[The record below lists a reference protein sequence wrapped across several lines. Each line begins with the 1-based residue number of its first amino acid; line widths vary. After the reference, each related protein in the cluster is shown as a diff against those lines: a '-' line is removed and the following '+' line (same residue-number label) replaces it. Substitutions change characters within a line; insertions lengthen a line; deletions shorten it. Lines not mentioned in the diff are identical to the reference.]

1 MLSKHNLAILIIVG
15 LIQLALP
22 SASYA
27 AVGAARRADELNT
40 TYALRSQGSNAR
52 EVTGVQIV
60 AALKCLTI
68 YTVRYGETLY
78 SIAAKCGTTAAILM
92 RVNGLRSAQVWPGQR
107 LYIPPPKPKTVPGP
121 QPTPAIHRAPA
132 P

>member
-1 MLSKHNLAILIIVG
+1 MFSKHNLAILIIVS
-15 LIQLALP
+15 LILLALP
-22 SASYA
+22 SASHA
-27 AVGAARRADELNT
+27 AVSSARRTDELNT
-40 TYALRSQGSNAR
+40 SYALRLQGSNAR

-60 AALKCLTI
+60 AALKCPTI

-92 RVNGLRSAQVWPGQR
+92 RVNGLRSARVWPGQR
-107 LYIPPPKPKTVPGP
+107 LYIPVPKPKGVPAP
-121 QPTPAIHRAPA
+121 QPTPTIHRAPQ

>member
-1 MLSKHNLAILIIVG
+1 MFSKHNLAILIIVG

-22 SASYA
+22 SASHA
-27 AVGAARRADELNT
+27 AIDPARRTEELST
-40 TYALRSQGSNAR
+40 FYAPRLQGSNAR
-52 EVTGVQIV
+52 EFTGVVMV
-60 AALKCLTI
+60 AALRCPTI

-78 SIAAKCGTTAAILM
+78 SIAAKCGTNAATLM
-92 RVNGLRSAQVWPGQR
+92 RVNGLRSARVWSGQR
-107 LYIPPPKPKTVPGP
+107 LYIPAPKGVPAP